1 MNLKWIF
8 YLKNKLILEINNL
21 KLSESVSIW
30 NLNKNEYPKVITQ
43 NYKNIEYWKYFILL
57 GLIFLI
63 LEMIIIKKIA

>member
-1 MNLKWIF
+1 MDFLSKKQINT
-8 YLKNKLILEINNL
+8 EINNL
-21 KLSESVSIW
+21 KLSESISIW
-30 NLNKNEYPKVITQ
+30 NLSKNEYPKVITQ

>member
-1 MNLKWIF
+1 MYFLSKKQINT
-8 YLKNKLILEINNL
+8 EINNL

>member
-1 MNLKWIF
+1 MDFLSKKQINT
-8 YLKNKLILEINNL
+8 EINNL